1 MTDHTTNV
9 TLSQARAPRPKDAAT
24 LIIVKRDGP
33 TPLVLMGQRHQAHAF
48 MPNKF
53 VFPGGR
59 VSPSDNRITPATPL
73 RQDVEQSLRTL
84 SRRAN
89 VEALALAAIRETFEE
104 TGLAVG
110 VKRKTSPQRTTR
122 SSEWRPFY
130 ACGVEPALDR
140 LEFIARAVTPAA
152 RTKRFDARFFL
163 ADADQIQGDVHD
175 TSEASGELLD
185 LKWLTFSQAHALDL
199 PHITRVVLDLVEKRG
214 NEKTPSSSA
223 PFIRFF
229 NNRMQIDYL

>member
-1 MTDHTTNV
+1 MSTHKT
-9 TLSQARAPRPKDAAT
+9 RAPRPKDAAT
-24 LIIVKRDGP
+24 LIIVKKDGP
-33 TPLVLMGQRHQAHAF
+33 KPRVLMGQRHEAHAF

-59 VSPSDNRITPATPL
+59 VSASDNRITPATPL
-73 RQDVEQSLRTL
+73 RAHVEQSLRAL

-89 VEALALAAIRETFEE
+89 VAALALAAIRETFDE

-110 VKRKTSPQRTTR
+110 VKTKTEGARMTR
-122 SSEWRPFY
+122 SPEWRPFY
-130 ACGVEPALDR
+130 ACGVAPSLDG

-163 ADADQIQGDVHD
+163 ADAEQIQGDIHD

-185 LKWLTFSQAHALDL
+185 LKWLTFAEANALDL
-199 PHITRVVLDLVEKRG
+199 PHITRVVLDLVEKRQTQ
-214 NEKTPSSSA
+214 NPPPA

-229 NNRMQIDYL
+229 QNRMQVDYL